1 MWGAPLLLLGVQVVL
16 VCLMFGKASASAEQ
30 VPRKLSRRLGMTPIG
45 RDTCHV
51 VIVAWVCRRRG
62 DTRLRGRRKCRMARY
77 QLRELTEKRLSATE
91 AWSLEWKRHGS
102 PLI

>member
-30 VPRKLSRRLGMTPIG
+30 VSRKVSRRLGI
-45 RDTCHV
+45 DTCYV
-51 VIVAWVCRRRG
+51 LVIVAWVCRRRG